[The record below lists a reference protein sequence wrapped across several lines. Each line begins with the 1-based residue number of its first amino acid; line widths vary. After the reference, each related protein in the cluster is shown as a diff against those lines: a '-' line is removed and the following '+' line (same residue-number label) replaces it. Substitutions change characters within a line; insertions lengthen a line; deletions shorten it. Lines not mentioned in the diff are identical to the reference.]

1 MQIAAK
7 AFEHTQSAHCESGAT
22 SNLLRHAGLPVTEA
36 MVFGIGSGLF
46 FVHCPWVKL
55 MDLPL
60 TSYRSF
66 PGTIFKKTCKRLN
79 VSYHYQSFRDPMK
92 GRRALDE
99 LVAGGRAVGVRTNIF
114 WLPYIPERFRFQ
126 FNGHNIVVFGRTSD
140 NDYVVSDPIMDRT
153 STCPA
158 RSMNRARFAAGT
170 LAPRGL
176 VFFPT
181 PTAGAKTELE
191 PAIRAGIRET
201 VGRMLNVPLPFF
213 GVRGIR
219 YMSRRIARWP
229 TKIAD
234 PAKLSLNLANVVR
247 MQEEIGTGGG
257 GFRYLYAAFLQES
270 AELTHAPMLAEAARR
285 LTDSGNLWRD
295 FATLA
300 VQQAKGRATT
310 PYERLPA
317 LLIEIAKLEEE
328 VFMSLRRR
336 YL

>member
-1 MQIAAK
+1 MA
-7 AFEHTQSAHCESGAT
+7 
-22 SNLLRHAGLPVTEA
+22 
-36 MVFGIGSGLF
+36 FGIGSGLF
-46 FVHCPWVKL
+46 FVHCPWVRL
-55 MDLPL
+55 MGLPL

-66 PGTIFKKTCKRLN
+66 PGTIFKKTCKRLG
-79 VSYHYQSFRDPMK
+79 VSYRYRSFRDSLK

-99 LVAGGRAVGVRTNIF
+99 LVASGRAVGVRTNIF

-126 FNGHNIVVFGRTSD
+126 FNGHNIVVCGRTPED
-140 NDYVVSDPIMDRT
+140 DYVVSDPIMEQT
-153 STCPA
+153 TTCPG

-176 VFFPT
+176 IFFPE
-181 PTAGAKTELE
+181 PTAGVRPEFE

-229 TKIAD
+229 KKLAD
-234 PAKLSLNLANVVR
+234 PSQLSLNLANVVR

-270 AELTHAPMLAEAARR
+270 ADLTETPLLAEAACR

-300 VQQAKGRATT
+300 VKHAKGRADT
-310 PYERLPA
+310 PYGQIPA
-317 LLIEIAKLEEE
+317 LLLDIARLEEE
-328 VFMSLRRR
+328 IFTDLRRR